1 MIPNYKRF
9 HSVMV
14 TLFFVQILM
23 MTESGF
29 LNPVNAETFRVCFTF
44 RTPEGSGDGIYISEL
59 DTEAGTLSEPKF
71 AVSARSPYYFPDLPD
86 EPVLYAVCD
95 GETALVGFRSTP
107 SGLER
112 IEPYVQFQPRE
123 WLCQISEWDG
133 ELLVNCYGNRNVARV
148 ALAEDGAPKEIVQRV
163 FFEGSSVNPS
173 RQKGS
178 FPHSVNPASNGRV
191 YVCDLGADKIWI
203 LRWEETKSEDGKV
216 VKRELVRN
224 TPYSVTARPGCGPR
238 HMVFHPT
245 LPLAYVNNEL
255 FNDVTVYRIL
265 PDGML
270 EERQIIE
277 TIPRENRGKNFIAV
291 SEMRLTPDGK
301 FLYVANRGH
310 NSITAFRVEEDGRLT
325 FLETEPTTGRTPRGL
340 VMDPTGKF
348 LVSPNRNGVIQL
360 LKIEADGT
368 LSPTDSRYT
377 LPGDVPG
384 VAILLPRK

>member
-1 MIPNYKRF
+1 MRF
-9 HSVMV
+9 I
-14 TLFFVQILM
+14 TPIFGFTPFFMLAFM
-23 MTESGF
+23 AFMATG
-29 LNPVNAETFRVCFTF
+29 NTVNAETFRVCFTF
-44 RTPEGSGDGIYISEL
+44 RTQNGSGDGIYISEL
-59 DTEAGTLSEPKF
+59 DTETGTLSEPKF
-71 AVSARSPYYFPDLPD
+71 AVSAKNPYYFPDLP
-86 EPVLYAVCD
+86 EESVLYAVCD
-95 GETALVGFRSTP
+95 HETALIGFKNTP

-112 IEPYVQFQPRE
+112 LEPHVQFQSGE
-123 WLCQISEWDG
+123 WLCQISKLDR
-133 ELLVNCYGNRNVARV
+133 ELLVNCYGNRNIARV
-148 ALAEDGAPKEIVQRV
+148 ALAENGAPQEIVQRI

-178 FPHSVNPASNGRV
+178 FPHSVNPAPNGRV

-203 LRWEETKSEDGKV
+203 LRWEETVTKSGTESESGNV
-216 VKRELVRN
+216 VKRKLIRN
-224 TPYSVTARPGCGPR
+224 IPYSVTARPGCGPR

-270 EERQIIE
+270 DEIQIIE

-325 FLETEPTTGRTPRGL
+325 FLETEPTTGSTPRGL

-360 LKIEADGT
+360 LKIESDGT
-368 LSPTDSRYT
+368 LTPTASRYT
-377 LPGDVPG
+377 LPGDIPS
-384 VAILLPRK
+384 VAIMKK